1 MSFVGNLY
9 GRYAYFRHIG
19 GRMEQARKFYLK
31 GLEKGMDKPKYL
43 SGCGVAMLRLG
54 DFELAKE
61 MFQKTLAHP
70 KTPEAHKNAN
80 RLNLAVTLWKLGEID
95 ESLQL
100 FHQLEEDYP
109 SAAVY
114 GSLGYVLLDIGREEE
129 ALQYNLK
136 RLEEYDETDPV
147 MLDTVG
153 QIYYRRGELDKAKE
167 YFSEAVKIKNNLV
180 DSLYYL
186 GILEQRDGN
195 IRRARAM
202 LSRASRQHIST
213 LNTVT
218 REMVEEK
225 FKELDELYDAL
236 SPEEKEAQA
245 PKSAPKA
252 QTHSDPTQKLKF

>member
-1 MSFVGNLY
+1 M
-9 GRYAYFRHIG
+9 
-19 GRMEQARKFYLK
+19 
-31 GLEKGMDKPKYL
+31 P
-43 SGCGVAMLRLG
+43 
-54 DFELAKE
+54 
-61 MFQKTLAHP
+61 
-70 KTPEAHKNAN
+70 
-80 RLNLAVTLWKLGEID
+80 
-95 ESLQL
+95 
-100 FHQLEEDYP
+100 
-109 SAAVY
+109 AVY
-114 GSLGYVLLDIGREEE
+114 GSLGYVLLDIGWEEE

-213 LNTVT
+213 LTTDIQQHIPQTTVNSST
-218 REMVEEK
+218 GIVLFQLMEQLQRFVDLPQ
-225 FKELDELYDAL
+225 F
-236 SPEEKEAQA
+236 
-245 PKSAPKA
+245 PKRHR
-252 QTHSDPTQKLKF
+252 QV